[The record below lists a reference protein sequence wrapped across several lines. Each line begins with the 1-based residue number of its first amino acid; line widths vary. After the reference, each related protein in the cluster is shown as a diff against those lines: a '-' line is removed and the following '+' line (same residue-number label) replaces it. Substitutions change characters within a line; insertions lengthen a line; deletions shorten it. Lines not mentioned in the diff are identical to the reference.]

1 MVTSPSTATQH
12 RPDRPAPR
20 LLLAVAALLLILTGC
35 ESLPEAPLHPEAP
48 ADTLLGRDYRI
59 APGDRLSVFVWQ
71 DRDLSL
77 TVTVRPDGRISL
89 PLAGEVVA
97 AGRLPG
103 ELSRELERRF
113 AAYVQDPVVT
123 VIVAETAGPLDRRVR
138 VVGQAAKPQSLA
150 WRPGMTVLDAVIEA
164 GGLTEF
170 ADGNRSVLV
179 RRLDGETVRYRL
191 RLGDLLQEGDITAN
205 PELLPGDVVI
215 VPETVF

>member
-1 MVTSPSTATQH
+1 MRHISVAL
-12 RPDRPAPR
+12 AG
-20 LLLAVAALLLILTGC
+20 LLLLLGGC
-35 ESLPEAPLHPEAP
+35 ESLPEAPLHPETP
-48 ADTLLGRDYRI
+48 AEALLGRDYRI

-89 PLAGEVVA
+89 PLAGEVEA

-103 ELSRELERRF
+103 ELSRELERRL

-123 VIVAETAGPLDRRVR
+123 VVVAETSGPLDRRVR

-170 ADGNRSVLV
+170 ADGNRAVLV

-191 RLGDLLQEGDITAN
+191 RLEDLLQEGDIGAN
-205 PELLPGDVVI
+205 PELLPGDVVVI
-215 VPETVF
+215 PETVF